1 MDSILSVLLIIGSIV
16 TFLFAMKLI
25 RKSTV
30 RIEDTLFWIV
40 FCVVLIVLS
49 IFPRSVYTLS
59 VALGFQSPINLVYL
73 VIIFVLIINQFLMTL
88 KISRLTIKQ
97 KELVQTLAITAKEK
111 NDENPGGEGK

>member
-1 MDSILSVLLIIGSIV
+1 MSPTLSILLIAGSVF

-25 RKSTV
+25 RKAAV

-40 FCVVLIVLS
+40 FCIILILLS
-49 IFPRSVYTLS
+49 IFPKFLYSIAY
-59 VALGFQSPINLVYL
+59 ALGFQSPINLIYL

-97 KELVQTLAITAKEK
+97 KELVQAIAITAKEK
-111 NDENPGGEGK
+111 NDENKSDK

>member
-1 MDSILSVLLIIGSIV
+1 MSPTLSILLIAGSVF

-25 RKSTV
+25 RKAAV

-40 FCVVLIVLS
+40 FCIILILLS
-49 IFPRSVYTLS
+49 TFPKFLYSIAY
-59 VALGFQSPINLVYL
+59 ALGFQSPINLIYL

-97 KELVQTLAITAKEK
+97 KELVQAIAITAKEK
-111 NDENPGGEGK
+111 NDENKSDK

>member
-1 MDSILSVLLIIGSIV
+1 MSSTLTILLVVGSVF

-25 RKSTV
+25 RKAAV

-40 FCVVLIVLS
+40 FCIILILLS
-49 IFPRSVYTLS
+49 IFPKFLYSIAY
-59 VALGFQSPINLVYL
+59 ALGFQSPINLIYL

-97 KELVQTLAITAKEK
+97 KELVQAIAITAKEK
-111 NDENPGGEGK
+111 NDENKSDK

>member
-1 MDSILSVLLIIGSIV
+1 MSSTLSILLIAGSVF

-25 RKSTV
+25 RKAAV

-40 FCVVLIVLS
+40 FCIILILLS
-49 IFPRSVYTLS
+49 TFPKFLYSIAY
-59 VALGFQSPINLVYL
+59 ALGFQSPINLIYL

-97 KELVQTLAITAKEK
+97 KELVQAIAITAKEK
-111 NDENPGGEGK
+111 NDENKSDK